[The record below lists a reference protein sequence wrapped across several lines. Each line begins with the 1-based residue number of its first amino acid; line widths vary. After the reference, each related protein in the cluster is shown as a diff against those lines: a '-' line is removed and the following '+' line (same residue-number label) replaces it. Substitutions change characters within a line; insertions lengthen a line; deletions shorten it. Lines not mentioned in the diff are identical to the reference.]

1 MKKILLIATANK
13 GKLLEIKE
21 ILEGIPFEI
30 KSSSEMGINN
40 DVPETGNT
48 FQENAQIK
56 AETIGRKINKLTL
69 AEDSGLE
76 VDALSGRP
84 GIYSARYISG
94 SDEDRVNKVLEE
106 LKGIPNEKRTARFI
120 CVAALYDPRT
130 QKTEFFEGVSRGV
143 ITQKPAGV
151 NGFGYDPIFYNLDL
165 NKTNAQASLE
175 EKNLVSHRARS
186 LNKIKKFLILK
197 IR

>member
-1 MKKILLIATANK
+1 MKTLIIATSNR
-13 GKLLEIKE
+13 GKLLEIKH
-21 ILEGIPFEI
+21 ILENIPYEI
-30 KSSSEMGINN
+30 KSSQ
-40 DVPETGNT
+40 DVGFTDEVVETGKT
-48 FQENAQIK
+48 FRENAKIK
-56 AETIGRKINKLTL
+56 AETIGRKLKYLTI

-84 GIYSARYISG
+84 GIYSARYVPG
-94 SDEDRVNKVLEE
+94 SDEIRVNKVLEE
-106 LKGIPNEKRTARFI
+106 LKGIPKEERTARFI
-120 CVAALYDPRT
+120 CVAALYNPRT

-165 NKTNAQASLE
+165 NKTNAQATLA
-175 EKNLVSHRARS
+175 EKNLVSHRARA
-186 LNKIKKFLILK
+186 LNKVKEFLLLK

>member
-1 MKKILLIATANK
+1 MKKTLIIATGNK
-13 GKLLEIKE
+13 NKIIEIKN
-21 ILEGIPFEI
+21 ILKNIPFEI
-30 KSSSEMGINN
+30 KSSAQVGINE
-40 DVPETGNT
+40 DVPETGKT

-84 GIYSARYISG
+84 GIYSARYVPG

-106 LKGIPNEKRTARFI
+106 LKGIPKEKRTARFI

-165 NKTNAQASLE
+165 NKTNAQATLT
-175 EKNLVSHRARS
+175 EKNLVSHRAHA
-186 LNKIKKFLILK
+186 LAKVKDFLSRL
-197 IR
+197 